1 MHLLFKVPLL
11 GPALFGLRSAS
22 GYDRQGNVRV
32 AMTAEESEHRYK
44 HEQRTVSKRGRAQVG
59 LRGVGCP
66 RGQAALGGRPP
77 TLWLA

>member
-1 MHLLFKVPLL
+1 MRFPMPVHHACTMCVPCMHLLFKVPLL

-44 HEQRTVSKRGRAQVG
+44 HEQRAVSKGGRA
-59 LRGVGCP
+59 
-66 RGQAALGGRPP
+66 
-77 TLWLA
+77 